1 MKLKQ
6 IVEET
11 GTLPGRVFDLTTQL
25 LIVISLLGF
34 CFETLPDLGQRTKQT
49 LYGIEV
55 VVVAVFTIEYLLR
68 IAVADKKLGFIFSLG
83 GVVDLLAIL
92 PFYLPTTMDLRSI
105 RVFRLFRIVRVF
117 KLLRYGQAIQRF
129 RKAFASIQEE
139 LILYTFATAF
149 VVFLSSVGIYYFEH
163 DTQPE
168 QFKSVFHCL
177 WWSVTTLTTV
187 GYGDTYPV
195 TAGGR
200 FFTSIVLF
208 VGLGIVAVPTGL
220 MASALTSIKKTAE
233 Q

>member
-1 MKLKQ
+1 MIQVRSQFPADELRE
-6 IVEET
+6 IEADVCIASENNAAPS
-11 GTLPGRVFDLTTQL
+11 GDL
-25 LIVISLLGF
+25 
-34 CFETLPDLGQRTKQT
+34 
-49 LYGIEV
+49 
-55 VVVAVFTIEYLLR
+55 
-68 IAVADKKLGFIFSLG
+68 AVADKKLRFIFSLG

-163 DTQPE
+163 DAQPE

-220 MASALTSIKKTAE
+220 MASALTNIKKAAE